1 MQYFQKHM
9 QIQNILEN
17 CIVCLISVCPD
28 RWVDGCESFR
38 RTVGNV
44 SVHPEGFDR
53 RRTGFMEC
61 WCVFKV
67 WSTFLFG
74 ENGKSRVFLST
85 ERDTESPQKLNQTP
99 AVYTQ
104 QNHNSFQSLYV

>member
-1 MQYFQKHM
+1 MWVIQKD
-9 QIQNILEN
+9 
-17 CIVCLISVCPD
+17 C
-28 RWVDGCESFR
+28 R
-38 RTVGNV
+38 NV

-67 WSTFLFG
+67 WSTFLFEVKVFG
-74 ENGKSRVFLST
+74 ENGKSRVFFST
-85 ERDTESPQKLNQTP
+85 ERDTESSQNLNQTP

-104 QNHNSFQSLYV
+104 QNHISFQSLHV